1 MSINVL
7 KSGFQSTIQDLGR
20 NGFSHYGISKSGAAD
35 DLSIRLGNLIVGNN
49 ENAASIEMTLVGGE
63 FKFEIDSTIVL
74 TGSKFAAMI
83 DNKSI
88 PFNEIVKIRANQTLS
103 IGQTMEGA
111 RCYLAVKGGIDVTN
125 VFSSKT
131 THLTSKMGGIDGRA
145 LIKDDQLMIGKSMTA
160 VAPIIFNNTLDINM
174 SKLLIIKG
182 IQENYISKLTWK
194 KFLNQ
199 EYKVS
204 NLSSRMGIRLE
215 GESLNLE
222 NNNEII
228 TEGVPL
234 GAIQLPRSGNPIIS
248 FVEHQTTGGYPKIAN
263 VISSEMHKVGQLKPG
278 DKFKFELISLDEAE
292 KLHFERENF
301 FDEMKNNV

>member
-1 MSINVL
+1 LSINVL
-7 KSGFQSTIQDLGR
+7 KPGFQSTIQDLGR

-63 FKFEIDSTIVL
+63 FKFDIDSTIVL

-88 PFNEIVKIRANQTLS
+88 PFNEIVKINANQTLS

-145 LIKDDQLMIGKSMTA
+145 LIKDDQLMIGKSMTG
-160 VAPIIFNNTLDINM
+160 VAPILYNNILDINM

>member
-7 KSGFQSTIQDLGR
+7 KPGFQSTIQDLGR

-63 FKFEIDSTIVL
+63 FKFDIDSTIVL

-88 PFNEIVKIRANQTLS
+88 PFNEIVKISANQTLS

-145 LIKDDQLMIGKSMTA
+145 LIKDDQLMIGKSMTG
-160 VAPIIFNNTLDINM
+160 VAPIVYNNILDINM

>member
-1 MSINVL
+1 MSINVI
-7 KSGFQSTIQDLGR
+7 KPGFQSTIQDLGR

-49 ENAASIEMTLVGGE
+49 ENAASIEMTLVCGE
-63 FKFEIDSTIVL
+63 FKFDIDSTIVL

-88 PFNEIVKIRANQTLS
+88 PFNEIVKISTNQTLS

-145 LIKDDQLMIGKSMTA
+145 LIKDDQLMIGKSMTG
-160 VAPIIFNNTLDINM
+160 VAPIVYNNILDINM

-194 KFLNQ
+194 NFLDQ

>member
-7 KSGFQSTIQDLGR
+7 KPGFQSTVQDLGR
-20 NGFSHYGISKSGAAD
+20 NGYSHYGISKSGAAD

-63 FKFEIDSTIVL
+63 FKFNIDSTIVL

-88 PFNEIVKIRANQTLS
+88 PFNEIVKISANQTLS
-103 IGQTMEGA
+103 IGQTMEGS

-145 LIKDDQLMIGKSMTA
+145 LIKDDQLMIGKSMTG
-160 VAPIIFNNTLDINM
+160 VGPIIYNNILDINM

-234 GAIQLPRSGNPIIS
+234 GAIQLPRSGNPIVS

-263 VISSEMHKVGQLKPG
+263 VISSEIHKVGQLKPG

-301 FDEMKNNV
+301 FDEMKKNV

>member
-7 KSGFQSTIQDLGR
+7 KPGFQSTIQDLGR

-63 FKFEIDSTIVL
+63 FKFDIDSTIVL

-88 PFNEIVKIRANQTLS
+88 PFNEIVKISANQTLS

-145 LIKDDQLMIGKSMTA
+145 LIKDDQLMIGKSITG
-160 VAPIIFNNTLDINM
+160 VGPIIYNNILDINM

-263 VISSEMHKVGQLKPG
+263 VISSEIHKVGQLKPG

>member
-7 KSGFQSTIQDLGR
+7 KPGFQSTIQDLGR

-63 FKFEIDSTIVL
+63 FKFDIDSTIVL

-88 PFNEIVKIRANQTLS
+88 PFNEIVKISTNQTLS

-145 LIKDDQLMIGKSMTA
+145 LIKDDQLMIGKSMTG
-160 VAPIIFNNTLDINM
+160 VAPIVYNNILDINM

>member
-1 MSINVL
+1 LSIDVL
-7 KSGFQSTIQDLGR
+7 KPGFQSTIQDLGR

-63 FKFEIDSTIVL
+63 FKFDIDSTIVL

-88 PFNEIVKIRANQTLS
+88 PFNEIVKISANQTLS

-145 LIKDDQLMIGKSMTA
+145 LIKDDQLMIGKSMTG
-160 VAPIIFNNTLDINM
+160 VAPIVYNNILDINM

>member
-7 KSGFQSTIQDLGR
+7 KPGFQSTIQDLGR

-63 FKFEIDSTIVL
+63 FKFDIDSTIVL

-88 PFNEIVKIRANQTLS
+88 PFNEIVKISANQTLS

-145 LIKDDQLMIGKSMTA
+145 LIKDDQLMIGKSMTG
-160 VAPIIFNNTLDINM
+160 VAPIVYNNILDINM

-194 KFLNQ
+194 NFLNQ

>member
-7 KSGFQSTIQDLGR
+7 KPGFQSTIQDLGR

-88 PFNEIVKIRANQTLS
+88 PFNEAIKISANQTLS

-145 LIKDDQLMIGKSMTA
+145 LIKDDELMIGKSMTG
-160 VAPIIFNNTLDINM
+160 VAPIVYNNILDINM

>member
-1 MSINVL
+1 LSINVL
-7 KSGFQSTIQDLGR
+7 KPGFQSTIQDLGR

-63 FKFEIDSTIVL
+63 FKFDIDSTIVL

-88 PFNEIVKIRANQTLS
+88 PFNEAIKISANQTLS

-145 LIKDDQLMIGKSMTA
+145 LIKDDQLMIGKSMTGA
-160 VAPIIFNNTLDINM
+160 APIIYNNILDINI
-174 SKLLIIKG
+174 SNLLIIKG

-194 KFLNQ
+194 NFLNQ

-215 GESLNLE
+215 GESLKLE

>member
-7 KSGFQSTIQDLGR
+7 KPGFQSTIQDLGR

-63 FKFEIDSTIVL
+63 FKFDIDSTIVL

-88 PFNEIVKIRANQTLS
+88 PFNEIVKISTNQTLS

-145 LIKDDQLMIGKSMTA
+145 LIKDDQLMIGKSMTG
-160 VAPIIFNNTLDINM
+160 VAPIVYNNILDINM

-292 KLHFERENF
+292 KLHFERENI

>member
-7 KSGFQSTIQDLGR
+7 KPGFQSTIQDLGR
-20 NGFSHYGISKSGAAD
+20 NGYSHYGISKSGAAD

-63 FKFEIDSTIVL
+63 FKFDIDSTIVL

-88 PFNEIVKIRANQTLS
+88 PFNEIVKISANQTLS

-145 LIKDDQLMIGKSMTA
+145 LIKDDQLMIGKSMTG
-160 VAPIIFNNTLDINM
+160 VAPIVYNNILDINM

>member
-7 KSGFQSTIQDLGR
+7 KPGFQSTIQDLGR

-63 FKFEIDSTIVL
+63 FKFDIDSTIVL

-88 PFNEIVKIRANQTLS
+88 PFNEIVKISANQTLS

-145 LIKDDQLMIGKSMTA
+145 LIKDDQLMIGKSMTG
-160 VAPIIFNNTLDINM
+160 VAPIVYNNILDINM

-194 KFLNQ
+194 NFLDQ

-215 GESLNLE
+215 GESLKLE

-278 DKFKFELISLDEAE
+278 DKFKFELISLDESE

>member
-7 KSGFQSTIQDLGR
+7 KPGFQSTIQDLGR

-49 ENAASIEMTLVGGE
+49 ENAASIEITLVGGE
-63 FKFEIDSTIVL
+63 FKFDIDYKIVL

-88 PFNEIVKIRANQTLS
+88 PFNEIVKISANQTLS

-145 LIKDDQLMIGKSMTA
+145 LIKDDQLMIGKSMTG
-160 VAPIIFNNTLDINM
+160 VAPIVYNNILDINM

-194 KFLNQ
+194 KVLNQ

-292 KLHFERENF
+292 KLHFEREIF
-301 FDEMKNNV
+301 LTK

>member
-7 KSGFQSTIQDLGR
+7 KPGFQSTIQDLGR

-63 FKFEIDSTIVL
+63 FKFDIDSTIVL

-88 PFNEIVKIRANQTLS
+88 PFNEIVKISANQTLS

-145 LIKDDQLMIGKSMTA
+145 LIKDDQLMIGKSMTG
-160 VAPIIFNNTLDINM
+160 VAPIVYNNILDINI
-174 SKLLIIKG
+174 SNLLIIKG

-194 KFLNQ
+194 NFLDQ

-278 DKFKFELISLDEAE
+278 DKLKIELISLDEAE

>member
-7 KSGFQSTIQDLGR
+7 KPGFQSTIQDLGR

-63 FKFEIDSTIVL
+63 FKFDIDSTIVL

-88 PFNEIVKIRANQTLS
+88 PFNEIVKISANQTLS

-145 LIKDDQLMIGKSMTA
+145 LIKDDQLMIGKSMTG
-160 VAPIIFNNTLDINM
+160 VAPIVYNNILDINM

-182 IQENYISKLTWK
+182 IQENYISKLTWE

-215 GESLNLE
+215 GDPLNLK
-222 NNNEII
+222 NKNEII

-234 GAIQLPRSGNPIIS
+234 GAIQLPKSGNPIIS

-292 KLHFERENF
+292 KLHFEREKF

>member
-1 MSINVL
+1 MSIDVL
-7 KSGFQSTIQDLGR
+7 KPGFQSTIQDLGR

-88 PFNEIVKIRANQTLS
+88 PFNEAIKISANQTLS

-145 LIKDDQLMIGKSMTA
+145 LIKDDQLMIGKSMTG
-160 VAPIIFNNTLDINM
+160 VAPIV
-174 SKLLIIKG
+174 
-182 IQENYISKLTWK
+182 Y
-194 KFLNQ
+194 
-199 EYKVS
+199 
-204 NLSSRMGIRLE
+204 NLS
-215 GESLNLE
+215 
-222 NNNEII
+222 
-228 TEGVPL
+228 
-234 GAIQLPRSGNPIIS
+234 
-248 FVEHQTTGGYPKIAN
+248 
-263 VISSEMHKVGQLKPG
+263 
-278 DKFKFELISLDEAE
+278 LI
-292 KLHFERENF
+292 HI
-301 FDEMKNNV
+301 